1 MGDTDVRTTTSPTT
15 ATTTTSPASDPLA
28 VAAEAARA
36 PRQIA
41 QRRARRVGARAAVHA
56 VLIGY
61 TVLALGPALLVV
73 ANSVKERSQIF
84 DSPFSLPTPST
95 WDTSGY
101 DTVFDEASFL
111 TYFRNSLVVTLLS
124 VLGVLAV
131 SAMAAH
137 GLSEFT
143 FRGRG
148 LLRLYLLAG
157 IMVPIR
163 LATVGLV
170 EMFSGLQMINTLWAL
185 ILVYIAMGIPL
196 GVFILSQ
203 FFEQVPSE
211 LKQAARVDGAGEW
224 RVFAIT
230 LPLVRPGLGAVAVF
244 TMLPVFND
252 LWFPLVLAP
261 SDSTRTVTLGAQQF
275 LGQFET
281 NWNAM
286 LAALSL
292 AIVPVLVLYILF
304 SRQFLRGLT
313 EGAIK

>member
-1 MGDTDVRTTTSPTT
+1 MN
-15 ATTTTSPASDPLA
+15 
-28 VAAEAARA
+28 
-36 PRQIA
+36 
-41 QRRARRVGARAAVHA
+41 RRLGARLGVHA
-56 VLIGY
+56 VLIAY
-61 TVLALGPALLVV
+61 CLLAVGPALFVV
-73 ANSVKERSQIF
+73 ANSLKDRQAIF
-84 DSPFSLPTPST
+84 DSPFTPPTPGT

-101 DTVFDEASFL
+101 DTVFDNASFL
-111 TYFRNSLVVTLLS
+111 GYFRNSLVVTVLS
-124 VLGVLAV
+124 VAGVIAV

-137 GLSEFT
+137 ALSEFR

-148 LLRLYLLAG
+148 LVRFYLLAG

-163 LATVGLV
+163 LGTVGLV
-170 EMFSGLQMINTLWAL
+170 ELFSDLEMINTLWAL

-203 FFEQVPSE
+203 FFEQVPTE

-224 RVFAIT
+224 RVFGIT

-261 SDSTRTVTLGAQQF
+261 DESTRTVPLGAQQF

-292 AIVPVLVLYILF
+292 AILPVLVLYVVF
-304 SRQFLRGLT
+304 SRQFLRGVT

>member
-1 MGDTDVRTTTSPTT
+1 VSPRT
-15 ATTTTSPASDPLA
+15 
-28 VAAEAARA
+28 
-36 PRQIA
+36 
-41 QRRARRVGARAAVHA
+41 RRLGARASVHG
-56 VLIGY
+56 VLLAY
-61 TVLALGPALLVV
+61 TLLALGPAVLVV
-73 ANSVKERSQIF
+73 ANSFKERRAIF
-84 DSPFSLPTPST
+84 DSPFSLPSPST

-101 DTVFDEASFL
+101 ETVFEEASFV

-124 VLGVLAV
+124 VLGVIAV
-131 SAMAAH
+131 SALAAH
-137 GLSEFT
+137 GLSEFS

-148 LLRLYLLAG
+148 ALRIYLLAG

-170 EMFSGLQMINTLWAL
+170 EMFSGLEMINTLWAL
-185 ILVYIAMGIPL
+185 ILVYTAMGIPL

-203 FFEQVPSE
+203 FFAQVPSE
-211 LKQAARVDGAGEW
+211 LKQAARVDGAGEL
-224 RVFAIT
+224 RVFAMT
-230 LPLVRPGLGAVAVF
+230 LPIVRPGLGAVAVF

-261 SDSTRTVTLGAQQF
+261 DQSTRTVPLGAQQF

-292 AIVPVLVLYILF
+292 AIVPVLILYVLF

>member
-1 MGDTDVRTTTSPTT
+1 MGRRIAPR
-15 ATTTTSPASDPLA
+15 LA
-28 VAAEAARA
+28 VH
-36 PRQIA
+36 
-41 QRRARRVGARAAVHA
+41 G
-56 VLIGY
+56 
-61 TVLALGPALLVV
+61 VLAAYSLLAIGPALLVV
-73 ANSVKERSQIF
+73 ANSFKRRQDIF
-84 DSPFSLPTPST
+84 DSPFRPPSPSS

-101 DTVFDEASFL
+101 RTVFDEASFL

-124 VLGVLAV
+124 VAGVIAV
-131 SAMAAH
+131 SALAAH
-137 GLSEFT
+137 ALSEFR

-148 LLRLYLLAG
+148 LLRFYLLAG

-163 LATVGLV
+163 LGTVGLV
-170 EMFSGLQMINTLWAL
+170 EMFSGMRMINTLWAL

-211 LKQAARVDGAGEW
+211 LKQAARVDGAGEL
-224 RVFAIT
+224 RVFGMT
-230 LPLVRPGLGAVAVF
+230 LPIVRPGLGAVAVF

-261 SDSTRTVTLGAQQF
+261 GESTRTVPLGAQQF

-281 NWNAM
+281 NWSAM

-292 AIVPVLVLYILF
+292 AIVPVLVLYVVF

-313 EGAIK
+313 AGAIK

>member
-1 MGDTDVRTTTSPTT
+1 
-15 ATTTTSPASDPLA
+15 
-28 VAAEAARA
+28 
-36 PRQIA
+36 
-41 QRRARRVGARAAVHA
+41 
-56 VLIGY
+56 
-61 TVLALGPALLVV
+61 
-73 ANSVKERSQIF
+73 
-84 DSPFSLPTPST
+84 T

-101 DTVFDEASFL
+101 DTVFDEASFV
-111 TYFRNSLVVTLLS
+111 TYFRNSLTVTLLS
-124 VLGVLAV
+124 VAGVIVV
-131 SAMAAH
+131 SALAAH
-137 GLSEFT
+137 GLSEFD

-148 LLRLYLLAG
+148 ALRLYLLAG

-170 EMFSGLQMINTLWAL
+170 EMFSAMEMINTLWAL

-203 FFEQVPSE
+203 FFAQVPSE
-211 LKQAARVDGAGEW
+211 LKQAARVDGAGEL
-224 RVFAIT
+224 RVFAMTI
-230 LPLVRPGLGAVAVF
+230 PVVRPGLGAVAVF

-261 SDSTRTVTLGAQQF
+261 DKSTRTVPLGAQQF

-292 AIVPVLVLYILF
+292 AIVPVLVLYVIF

-313 EGAIK
+313 EGAVK

>member
-1 MGDTDVRTTTSPTT
+1 MSALEVTSRRSRIGVHVVLLAYT
-15 ATTTTSPASDPLA
+15 A
-28 VAAEAARA
+28 
-36 PRQIA
+36 
-41 QRRARRVGARAAVHA
+41 
-56 VLIGY
+56 
-61 TVLALGPALLVV
+61 LALGPVLLVV
-73 ANSVKERSQIF
+73 ANSFKERPL
-84 DSPFSLPTPST
+84 DAPFSLPSPST

-101 DTVFDEASFL
+101 EKVFDEASFL
-111 TYFRNSLVVTLLS
+111 TYFRNSIVVTVLS
-124 VLGVLAV
+124 VAGVLAV

-137 GLSEFT
+137 GLSEYR

-170 EMFSGLQMINTLWAL
+170 DMFSNLEMINTLWAL

-203 FFEQVPSE
+203 FFAQVPDE

-224 RVFAIT
+224 RVFGLV

-261 SDSTRTVTLGAQQF
+261 SDETKTVTLGAQQF
-275 LGQFET
+275 LGQFER
-281 NWNAM
+281 NWNAL
-286 LAALSL
+286 LAALTL
-292 AIVPVLVLYILF
+292 AIIPVVLLYILF
-304 SRQFLRGLT
+304 SRQFLKGIT

>member
-1 MGDTDVRTTTSPTT
+1 VSGDEAMVHTDVHVVR
-15 ATTTTSPASDPLA
+15 
-28 VAAEAARA
+28 R
-36 PRQIA
+36 R
-41 QRRARRVGARAAVHA
+41 RRAQRVGARAAVHA

-61 TVLALGPALLVV
+61 SLLAVGPALLVV
-73 ANSVKERSQIF
+73 ANSFKERQAIF

-101 DTVFDEASFL
+101 ETVFDEASFP
-111 TYFRNSLVVTLLS
+111 TYFRNSLMVTLLS
-124 VLGVLAV
+124 VLGVIVV

-137 GLSEFT
+137 ALSEFD

-148 LLRLYLLAG
+148 LLRIYLLAG

-170 EMFSGLQMINTLWAL
+170 ELFGSLEMINTLWAL

-196 GVFILSQ
+196 GIFILSQ
-203 FFEQVPSE
+203 FFAQVPTE

-230 LPLVRPGLGAVAVF
+230 
-244 TMLPVFND
+244 
-252 LWFPLVLAP
+252 
-261 SDSTRTVTLGAQQF
+261 
-275 LGQFET
+275 
-281 NWNAM
+281 
-286 LAALSL
+286 AALSL
-292 AIVPVLVLYILF
+292 AIVPVLVLYVLF

>member
-1 MGDTDVRTTTSPTT
+1 MRRQRIG
-15 ATTTTSPASDPLA
+15 
-28 VAAEAARA
+28 
-36 PRQIA
+36 PR
-41 QRRARRVGARAAVHA
+41 VAVHA
-56 VLIGY
+56 ALAGY
-61 TVLALGPALLVV
+61 SLLAIGPAVLVV
-73 ANSVKERSQIF
+73 ANSFKPRRDIF
-84 DSPFSLPTPST
+84 DSPFTPPSPSK

-101 DTVFDEASFL
+101 RTVFDEASFL
-111 TYFRNSLVVTLLS
+111 SYFRNSLVVTLLS
-124 VLGVLAV
+124 VAGVLVV
-131 SAMAAH
+131 SALAAH
-137 GLSEFT
+137 ALSEFR

-148 LLRLYLLAG
+148 LLRFYLLAG

-163 LATVGLV
+163 LGTVGLV
-170 EMFSGLQMINTLWAL
+170 EMFSSLRMMNTLWAL

-203 FFEQVPSE
+203 FFEQVPTE
-211 LKQAARVDGAGEW
+211 LKQAARVDGAGEL
-224 RVFAIT
+224 RVFGIT
-230 LPLVRPGLGAVAVF
+230 LPIVRPGLGAVAVF

-261 SDSTRTVTLGAQQF
+261 GESTRTVPLGAQQF

-292 AIVPVLVLYILF
+292 AIVPVLVLYAVF

-313 EGAIK
+313 EGATK

>member
-1 MGDTDVRTTTSPTT
+1 MP
-15 ATTTTSPASDPLA
+15 PAPS
-28 VAAEAARA
+28 RH
-36 PRQIA
+36 
-41 QRRARRVGARAAVHA
+41 RARRVGSRAAVHA
-56 VLIGY
+56 VLLAY
-61 TVLALGPALLVV
+61 TALALGPALLVV
-73 ANSVKERSQIF
+73 ANSFKDRHEIF
-84 DSPFSLPTPST
+84 DSPFTPPTPGT

-101 DTVFDEASFL
+101 RTVMDEASFG
-111 TYFRNSLVVTLLS
+111 TYFRNSLVVTVLS
-124 VLGVLAV
+124 VLGVLVV
-131 SAMAAH
+131 SALAAH
-137 GLSEFT
+137 GLSEFR

-203 FFEQVPSE
+203 FFAQVPSE

-224 RVFAIT
+224 RVFT
-230 LPLVRPGLGAVAVF
+230 VGLPLVRPGLGAVAVF

-261 SDSTRTVTLGAQQF
+261 SEETRTVTLGAQQF

-292 AIVPVLVLYILF
+292 AIVPVLVLYVVF

-313 EGAIK
+313 EGALK

>member
-1 MGDTDVRTTTSPTT
+1 MTGSGTVTST
-15 ATTTTSPASDPLA
+15 DPLA
-28 VAAEAARA
+28 AAAAAARGHRVMVQ
-36 PRQIA
+36 RQV
-41 QRRARRVGARAAVHA
+41 RRIGARAAVHA
-56 VLIGY
+56 VLLGY
-61 TVLALGPALLVV
+61 TLLALGPALLVV
-73 ANSVKERSQIF
+73 ANSLKERREIF
-84 DSPFSLPTPST
+84 DSPFSLPSPSN
-95 WDTSGY
+95 WDVSGY
-101 DTVFDEASFL
+101 ETVFEEASFL
-111 TYFRNSLVVTLLS
+111 TYFRNSIVVTLLS
-124 VLGVLAV
+124 VLGVIAV

-137 GLSEFT
+137 GLSEFH
-143 FRGRG
+143 FAGRG

-170 EMFSGLQMINTLWAL
+170 EMFGDLQLINTLWAL

-203 FFEQVPSE
+203 FFAQVPSE

-224 RVFAIT
+224 RVFAIS

-261 SDSTRTVTLGAQQF
+261 GKSTRTVTLGAQQF

-313 EGAIK
+313 EGALK

>member
-1 MGDTDVRTTTSPTT
+1 MTALTALTDK
-15 ATTTTSPASDPLA
+15 
-28 VAAEAARA
+28 RA
-36 PRQIA
+36 K
-41 QRRARRVGARAAVHA
+41 RVGARAAVHA

-61 TVLALGPALLVV
+61 SLLALGPALLVV
-73 ANSVKERSQIF
+73 ANSFKERSQIF

-101 DTVFDEASFL
+101 TTVFDEASFFS
-111 TYFRNSLVVTLLS
+111 YFRNSLVVTLLS
-124 VLGVLAV
+124 VLGVLVA
-131 SAMAAH
+131 SSLAAH
-137 GLSEFT
+137 ALSEFD

-148 LLRLYLLAG
+148 VLRIYLLAG

-170 EMFSGLQMINTLWAL
+170 EMFGSLQMINTLWAL

-203 FFEQVPSE
+203 FFEQVPTE

-224 RVFAIT
+224 RVFGLT

-261 SDSTRTVTLGAQQF
+261 GESTRTVTLGAQQF

-292 AIVPVLVLYILF
+292 AIVPVLVLYVLF

>member
-1 MGDTDVRTTTSPTT
+1 MATVTTSPTT
-15 ATTTTSPASDPLA
+15 TPPTPTPPGRSAPGRG
-28 VAAEAARA
+28 RA
-36 PRQIA
+36 I
-41 QRRARRVGARAAVHA
+41 GARAAVHA
-56 VLIGY
+56 VLVGY
-61 TVLALGPALLVV
+61 TLLALGPAVLVV
-73 ANSVKERSQIF
+73 ANSFKRRQDIF
-84 DSPFSLPTPST
+84 DSPFSPPTPST

-101 DTVFDEASFL
+101 RTVFDEASFL

-124 VLGVLAV
+124 VAGVLVV
-131 SAMAAH
+131 SALAAH
-137 GLSEFT
+137 ALSEYR

-148 LLRLYLLAG
+148 VLRFYLLAG

-163 LATVGLV
+163 LGTVGLV
-170 EMFSGLQMINTLWAL
+170 ELFSGMRMMNTLWAL

-211 LKQAARVDGAGEW
+211 LKQAARVDGAGEL
-224 RVFAIT
+224 RVFGIA
-230 LPLVRPGLGAVAVF
+230 LPLVRSGLGAVAVF

-252 LWFPLVLAP
+252 LWFPLILAP
-261 SDSTRTVTLGAQQF
+261 GEDTRTVPLGAQQF
-275 LGQFET
+275 LGQYET

-292 AIVPVLVLYILF
+292 AIIPVLVLYVLF

-313 EGAIK
+313 DGALK

>member
-1 MGDTDVRTTTSPTT
+1 MGG
-15 ATTTTSPASDPLA
+15 
-28 VAAEAARA
+28 
-36 PRQIA
+36 
-41 QRRARRVGARAAVHA
+41 RRIGARVAVHGALAGYSLLAIGPA
-56 VLIGY
+56 VLVI
-61 TVLALGPALLVV
+61 
-73 ANSVKERSQIF
+73 ANSFKTRREIF
-84 DSPFSLPTPST
+84 DSPFSPPSPST

-101 DTVFDEASFL
+101 RTVFDEASFV
-111 TYFRNSLVVTLLS
+111 TYFRNSMVVTLLS
-124 VLGVLAV
+124 VAGVLVV
-131 SAMAAH
+131 SALAAH
-137 GLSEFT
+137 ALSEFK

-148 LLRLYLLAG
+148 LLRFYLLAG

-163 LATVGLV
+163 LGTVGLV
-170 EMFSGLQMINTLWAL
+170 EMFSGLRMINTLWAL

-203 FFEQVPSE
+203 FFEQVPTE
-211 LKQAARVDGAGEW
+211 LKQAARVDGAGEL
-224 RVFAIT
+224 RVFGIT
-230 LPLVRPGLGAVAVF
+230 LPIVRPGLGAVAVF

-261 SDSTRTVTLGAQQF
+261 GESTRTVPLGAQQF

-292 AIVPVLVLYILF
+292 AIVPVLVLYTVF

>member
-1 MGDTDVRTTTSPTT
+1 MTGNGVVTST
-15 ATTTTSPASDPLA
+15 DPLA
-28 VAAEAARA
+28 VAAAAARGH
-36 PRQIA
+36 RLMV
-41 QRRARRVGARAAVHA
+41 QRRVRRIGARAGVHA
-56 VLIGY
+56 VLLGY
-61 TVLALGPALLVV
+61 TLLALGPALLVV
-73 ANSVKERSQIF
+73 ANSLKDRREIF
-84 DSPFSLPTPST
+84 DSPFSLPSRST
-95 WDTSGY
+95 WDVSGY
-101 DTVFDEASFL
+101 ETVFEEASFL
-111 TYFRNSLVVTLLS
+111 TYFRNSMVVTLLS
-124 VLGVLAV
+124 VLGVIAV

-137 GLSEFT
+137 GLSEFH
-143 FRGRG
+143 FAGRG

-170 EMFSGLQMINTLWAL
+170 EMFGNLHLINTLWAL

-203 FFEQVPSE
+203 FFAQVPSE

-224 RVFAIT
+224 RVFAIS

-261 SDSTRTVTLGAQQF
+261 GESTRTVTLGAQQF

>member
-1 MGDTDVRTTTSPTT
+1 MRRQRIG
-15 ATTTTSPASDPLA
+15 
-28 VAAEAARA
+28 
-36 PRQIA
+36 PR
-41 QRRARRVGARAAVHA
+41 VAVHA
-56 VLIGY
+56 ALAGY
-61 TVLALGPALLVV
+61 SLLAIGPAVLVV
-73 ANSVKERSQIF
+73 ANSFKPRRDIF
-84 DSPFSLPTPST
+84 DSPFTPPSPSK

-101 DTVFDEASFL
+101 RTVFDEASFL
-111 TYFRNSLVVTLLS
+111 SYFRNSLVVTLLS
-124 VLGVLAV
+124 VAGVLVV
-131 SAMAAH
+131 SALAAH
-137 GLSEFT
+137 ALSEFR

-148 LLRLYLLAG
+148 LLRFYLLAG

-163 LATVGLV
+163 LGTVGLV
-170 EMFSGLQMINTLWAL
+170 EMFSSMRMMNTLWAL

-203 FFEQVPSE
+203 FFEQVPAE
-211 LKQAARVDGAGEW
+211 LKQAARVDGAGEL
-224 RVFAIT
+224 RVFGIT

-261 SDSTRTVTLGAQQF
+261 DESTRTVPLGAQQF

-292 AIVPVLVLYILF
+292 AIVPVLVLYVVF

>member
-1 MGDTDVRTTTSPTT
+1 MVG
-15 ATTTTSPASDPLA
+15 
-28 VAAEAARA
+28 
-36 PRQIA
+36 
-41 QRRARRVGARAAVHA
+41 RRLGARVAVHGA
-56 VLIGY
+56 LVGY
-61 TVLALGPALLVV
+61 TLLALGPAVLVV
-73 ANSVKERSQIF
+73 ANSFKARRAIF
-84 DSPFSLPTPST
+84 DSPFSPPRPAT

-101 DTVFDEASFL
+101 RTVFEEASFV

-124 VLGVLAV
+124 VAGVLVV
-131 SAMAAH
+131 SALAAH
-137 GLSEFT
+137 ALSEYR

-148 LLRLYLLAG
+148 LLRFYLLAG

-163 LATVGLV
+163 LGTVGLV
-170 EMFSGLQMINTLWAL
+170 EMFSSMRMINTLWAL

-211 LKQAARVDGAGEW
+211 LKQAARVDGAGEL
-224 RVFAIT
+224 RVFGIA

-261 SDSTRTVTLGAQQF
+261 DESTRTVPLGAQQF

-292 AIVPVLVLYILF
+292 AIVPVLVLYVVF

>member
-1 MGDTDVRTTTSPTT
+1 MGDVVSFTSTGEPRR
-15 ATTTTSPASDPLA
+15 S
-28 VAAEAARA
+28 AE
-36 PRQIA
+36 
-41 QRRARRVGARAAVHA
+41 RRARRVGARAAVHA

-61 TVLALGPALLVV
+61 CLLALGPALLVV
-73 ANSVKERSQIF
+73 ANSLKERSHIF

-101 DTVFDEASFL
+101 ETVFDEASFL
-111 TYFRNSLVVTLLS
+111 SYFRNSVVVTLLS
-124 VLGVLAV
+124 VLGVLVV

-137 GLSEFT
+137 GLSEFE

-148 LLRLYLLAG
+148 VLRIYLLAG

-185 ILVYIAMGIPL
+185 IIVYIAMGIPL

-203 FFEQVPSE
+203 FFAQVPSE

-224 RVFAIT
+224 RVFAIS

-261 SDSTRTVTLGAQQF
+261 SEATRTVTLGAQQF

-292 AIVPVLVLYILF
+292 AILPVLVLYVLF

-313 EGAIK
+313 AGAIK

>member
-1 MGDTDVRTTTSPTT
+1 MTGNGVVTST
-15 ATTTTSPASDPLA
+15 DPLA
-28 VAAEAARA
+28 AAAAAARGH
-36 PRQIA
+36 RQLA
-41 QRRARRVGARAAVHA
+41 QRRVRRIGARAAVHA
-56 VLIGY
+56 VLLGY
-61 TVLALGPALLVV
+61 TLLALGPALLVV
-73 ANSVKERSQIF
+73 ANSLKERREIF
-84 DSPFSLPTPST
+84 DSPFSLPSPST
-95 WDTSGY
+95 WDASGY
-101 DTVFDEASFL
+101 ETVFEETSFL
-111 TYFRNSLVVTLLS
+111 SYFRNSMVVTLLS
-124 VLGVLAV
+124 VLGVIAV

-137 GLSEFT
+137 GLSEFN
-143 FRGRG
+143 FAGRG

-157 IMVPIR
+157 IMIPIR

-170 EMFSGLQMINTLWAL
+170 EMFGDLRLINTLWAL

-203 FFEQVPSE
+203 FFAQVPSE

-224 RVFAIT
+224 RVFAIS

-261 SDSTRTVTLGAQQF
+261 DESTRTVTLGAQQF

-292 AIVPVLVLYILF
+292 AILPVLVLYILF

>member
-1 MGDTDVRTTTSPTT
+1 MTGSGTVTST
-15 ATTTTSPASDPLA
+15 DPLA
-28 VAAEAARA
+28 AAAAAARGHRVMVQ
-36 PRQIA
+36 RQV
-41 QRRARRVGARAAVHA
+41 RRIGARAAVHA
-56 VLIGY
+56 VLLGY
-61 TVLALGPALLVV
+61 TLLALGPALLVV
-73 ANSVKERSQIF
+73 ANSLKERRAIF
-84 DSPFSLPTPST
+84 DSPFSLPSPSN
-95 WDTSGY
+95 WDVSGY
-101 DTVFDEASFL
+101 ETVFEEASFL
-111 TYFRNSLVVTLLS
+111 TYFRNSIVVTLLS
-124 VLGVLAV
+124 VLGVIAV

-137 GLSEFT
+137 GLSEFH
-143 FRGRG
+143 FAGRG

-170 EMFSGLQMINTLWAL
+170 DMFGDLQLINTLWAL

-203 FFEQVPSE
+203 FFAQVPSE

-224 RVFAIT
+224 RVFAIS

-261 SDSTRTVTLGAQQF
+261 DESTRTVTLGAQQF

-313 EGAIK
+313 EGALK

>member
-1 MGDTDVRTTTSPTT
+1 MRPDPTETTDATGT
-15 ATTTTSPASDPLA
+15 ATPEEGRSVTEPVGT
-28 VAAEAARA
+28 
-36 PRQIA
+36 PRTFGSA
-41 QRRARRVGARAAVHA
+41 RARRIGARAGVHA
-56 VLIGY
+56 VLLAY
-61 TVLALGPALLVV
+61 TLLAVGPALLVV
-73 ANSVKERSQIF
+73 ANSFKSRQDIF
-84 DSPFSLPTPST
+84 ESPFSLPTPST

-101 DTVFDEASFL
+101 DTVFDDAEFV

-124 VLGVLAV
+124 VLGVLVV

-137 GLSEFT
+137 ALSEFP

-148 LLRLYLLAG
+148 VVRIYLLAG

-170 EMFSGLQMINTLWAL
+170 ELFSGMEMINTLWAL

-203 FFEQVPSE
+203 FFDQVPRE
-211 LKQAARVDGAGEW
+211 IKQAARVDGAGEW
-224 RVFAIT
+224 RVFGIA

-261 SDSTRTVTLGAQQF
+261 SDETKTVTLGAQQF
-275 LGQFET
+275 LGQHET
-281 NWNAM
+281 NWSAM

-313 EGAIK
+313 QGAVK

>member
-1 MGDTDVRTTTSPTT
+1 MTTPTLTLSP
-15 ATTTTSPASDPLA
+15 PLA
-28 VAAEAARA
+28 PRALRA
-36 PRQIA
+36 PRL
-41 QRRARRVGARAAVHA
+41 RRVGARGAVHA

-61 TVLALGPALLVV
+61 SLLALGPALLVV
-73 ANSVKERSQIF
+73 ANSFKERREIF
-84 DSPFSLPTPST
+84 DSPFSLPSPST
-95 WDTSGY
+95 WDVSGY
-101 DTVFDEASFL
+101 ETVFDEASFV

-124 VLGVLAV
+124 VLGVIVV

-137 GLSEFT
+137 ALSEFA

-148 LLRLYLLAG
+148 VLRVYLLAG

-170 EMFSGLQMINTLWAL
+170 EMFGGLEMINTLWAL

-203 FFEQVPSE
+203 FFAQVPSE

-261 SDSTRTVTLGAQQF
+261 DESTRTVTLGAQQF

-292 AIVPVLVLYILF
+292 AIVPVLVLYVLF

>member
-1 MGDTDVRTTTSPTT
+1 VSRSM
-15 ATTTTSPASDPLA
+15 L
-28 VAAEAARA
+28 
-36 PRQIA
+36 PRP
-41 QRRARRVGARAAVHA
+41 ARRIGGRAAVHGI
-56 VLIGY
+56 LIAY
-61 TVLALGPALLVV
+61 CLLALFPALLVV
-73 ANSVKERSQIF
+73 ANSLKERRAIF
-84 DSPFSLPTPST
+84 DSPFSLPSPDT

-101 DTVFDEASFL
+101 STVFDEASFL
-111 TYFRNSLVVTLLS
+111 SYFRNSLVVTLVS
-124 VLGVLAV
+124 VAGVIAV

-137 GLSEFT
+137 ALSEFD

-170 EMFSGLQMINTLWAL
+170 EMFGGLQMINTLWAL

-203 FFEQVPSE
+203 FFAQVPSE

-224 RVFAIT
+224 RVFAVT

-261 SDSTRTVTLGAQQF
+261 DESTRTVTLGAQQF

-292 AIVPVLVLYILF
+292 AIVPVLVLYVLF